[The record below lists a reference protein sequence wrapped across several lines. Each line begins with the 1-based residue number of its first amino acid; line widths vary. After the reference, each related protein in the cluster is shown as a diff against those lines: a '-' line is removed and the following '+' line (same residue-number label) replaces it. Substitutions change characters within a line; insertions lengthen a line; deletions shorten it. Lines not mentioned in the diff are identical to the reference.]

1 MCAQLF
7 TIAYTKAIKN
17 ELKGLEED
25 MKAGFTTLQSTM
37 NNFKTRI
44 QSSMHDW
51 EIKWENKFGE
61 SVTSDLLYETQC
73 VTHMLNVIDETIN
86 IKLRSIEGALES
98 ILKSLPT
105 PNDIDSIQTPS
116 DIYSRSWPLASVQ
129 DSEGQPHPSPIRS
142 LADSLQQAAGTASST
157 RQREDKAVGTASST
171 REREDKAV
179 GTASGT
185 RQLEDKAVGTASITL
200 EWQDEIDNTN
210 TRMSFRWFSGV
221 SALPHIDVLRNLPN
235 SKAGAVA
242 KRLLHAVAEHLPKAG
257 AVAKCLR
264 STVAQHLLKDH
275 ERIIVLVV
283 VISTIA
289 LYCTYTVQEV
299 HIVVPV

>member
-157 RQREDKAVGTASST
+157 RQ
-171 REREDKAV
+171 
-179 GTASGT
+179 
-185 RQLEDKAVGTASITL
+185 LEDKAVGTASITL